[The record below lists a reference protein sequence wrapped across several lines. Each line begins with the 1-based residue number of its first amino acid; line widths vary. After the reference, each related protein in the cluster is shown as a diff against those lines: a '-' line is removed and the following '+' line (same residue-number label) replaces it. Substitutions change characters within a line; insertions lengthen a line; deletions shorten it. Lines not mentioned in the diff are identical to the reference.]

1 MMSAVTLEDAD
12 LRRRAAAAF
21 RWRSDRT
28 DADMFADVTG
38 WWRDPDL
45 LRDIAIGLREAYVAQ
60 APTVV
65 LGLQS
70 RGVLLGAVIA
80 QQLGVGL
87 VEVRKDPAP
96 STDSDA
102 WLTATTPPDYRDRHL
117 TLGFRRGLVQS
128 GDRVLL
134 VDDWI
139 ATGGQALGA
148 RELVRRAGAAWLGL
162 AVVVDALDDRRLRRD
177 LGVRALLHE
186 RDLPQRP
193 S

>member
-1 MMSAVTLEDAD
+1 MRVALEGAD
-12 LRRRAAAAF
+12 LRRRVAGAF

-28 DADMFADVTG
+28 DKDMFADVTG
-38 WWRDPDL
+38 WWRDPGL
-45 LRDIAIGLREAYVAQ
+45 LRDIAIGLAELFAVRE
-60 APTVV
+60 PTLV

-70 RGVLLGAVIA
+70 RGVLLGAVVA
-80 QQLGVGL
+80 QHLGVGL
-87 VEVRKDPAP
+87 VEIRKDPAP

-117 TLGFRRGLVQS
+117 TLGVRRDLVQS
-128 GDRVLL
+128 GERVLL

-148 RELVRRAGAAWLGL
+148 RELVRRSGATWLGL
-162 AVVVDALDDRRLRRD
+162 AVVVDALDDRRLRHD